1 MNALWD
7 YFWPPLGT
15 GIVLGIIAGMVAYRV
30 TIIRHRERP
39 HEPDLVHVPARRRNL
54 ALAGG
59 VAAAIALAALWHGP
73 LGAANRFGAAVE
85 LNARQ
90 MLDYYEMSEISA
102 HLHHG
107 PLTRRL
113 VLSGKADDFQT
124 SELVRIM
131 SQISGVSSARWTED
145 DPGPPLIAEVVA
157 VAVLGFLSG
166 LLIAYLR
173 ELRRRYN
180 AQWNW

>member
-1 MNALWD
+1 LNALWA
-7 YFWPPLGT
+7 YFWLPLAA
-15 GIVLGIIAGMVAYRV
+15 GILCGLVAGMVACRV
-30 TIIRHRERP
+30 KIVRHASRP

-59 VAAAIALAALWHGP
+59 AAAAVALAALWHGP
-73 LGAANRFGAAVE
+73 LGAADRLSSAVE
-85 LNARQ
+85 LSARQ
-90 MLDYYEMSEISA
+90 MLDYYEMTEISA

-124 SELVRIM
+124 SELVQIM
-131 SQISGVSSARWTED
+131 SRLSGVSSARWTEN
-145 DPGPPLIAEVVA
+145 DPGPPLIAEGVA
-157 VAVLGFLSG
+157 VALVGFLLG